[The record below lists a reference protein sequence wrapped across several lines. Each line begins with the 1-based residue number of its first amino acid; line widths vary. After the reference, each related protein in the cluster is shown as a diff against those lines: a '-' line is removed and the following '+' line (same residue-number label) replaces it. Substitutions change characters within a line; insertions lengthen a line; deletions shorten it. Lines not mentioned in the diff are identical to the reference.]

1 MVEHSGRRSTG
12 RTVDVPSIARSKP
25 FAHSRQAAFCFGV
38 KNVTVP
44 NQLEREAIELLIA
57 AYREVRNAQ
66 KLYVLVKRDLDPT
79 RYSISVHSLT
89 GYNGVGKGA
98 AHVLKAKGWAN
109 LRSDNLDIDD
119 VFCLTADGLIAG
131 AKYEAECGPFV
142 FYEDDEELAAI
153 DQAIAHGLAAA
164 DELLGE
170 GWDSGPEW
178 GKAPLDVAAGPEEA
192 EPGYEPVR
200 NRQRLR
206 IDWKAA
212 EEAWKNEQFEKG
224 FRELEWLIW
233 SKQAARRSITS
244 QTMNPDQYEGPN
256 AVTQSSPMAPPA
268 GGGELGP
275 MNGGPG
281 PKPRGREEREENRED
296 EAIRLAR
303 IANEYSERGAG
314 RIKPTSIPIW
324 EKIVELKRIPLSH
337 QIIAE
342 RLSIPL
348 ATFNY
353 HWYKMKKTGY
363 WQDNQLD

>member
-1 MVEHSGRRSTG
+1 M
-12 RTVDVPSIARSKP
+12 PSIARSKP

-131 AKYEAECGPFV
+131 AEYEAEYGPFV

-170 GWDSGPEW
+170 GWNSGPEW

-268 GGGELGP
+268 PEMPLPFQEQACLEVIHELQ
-275 MNGGPG
+275 
-281 PKPRGREEREENRED
+281 KER
-296 EAIRLAR
+296 A
-303 IANEYSERGAG
+303 
-314 RIKPTSIPIW
+314 
-324 EKIVELKRIPLSH
+324 KITNA
-337 QIIAE
+337 IIAE
-342 RLSIPL
+342 RMMNDRQ
-348 ATFNY
+348 AYNT
-353 HWYKMKKTGY
+353 KTMEPYTDKHIITLKNRLRGRGY
-363 WQDNQLD
+363 ELPR